1 MGYDMRFLSL
11 CHLRISGYEIGRST
25 TASTNDIDQSFVD
38 KLGNLGRHTFW
49 CLVVGTHLVGQS
61 GIGMR
66 TNIIRCNLSHP
77 LYERL
82 HLRGTESTVHAYR
95 EDRIR
100 RQTGKESLYRLS
112 AEGSSCQVANGETHH
127 HRQLHATFL
136 HHREGCVYHCLAVEC
151 IENRL
156 DEDHIHPSLYQA
168 VYLFAA
174 VVEEFVVSDVAC
186 SRIAHI
192 RTHGTR
198 LVGGSHVACHK
209 SWFIGCR
216 ELICLYPC
224 QPCALVSHLA
234 GIILQ
239 MIVGLRDTLRRE
251 GVGRD
256 DVGSCL

>member
-1 MGYDMRFLSL
+1 MRFLSL

-38 KLGNLGRHTFW
+38 KLGNLGRHTFR

-66 TNIIRCNLSHP
+66 TNIIRCNLSHVFD
-77 LYERL
+77 ERL
-82 HLRGTESTVHAYR
+82 HLRSTKGAVHADR

-100 RQTGKESLYRLS
+100 RKRSKESIYSLTAERSARQITYRKTDH
-112 AEGSSCQVANGETHH
+112 N
-127 HRQLHATFL
+127 RQLYSMFL
-136 HHREGCVYHCLAVEC
+136 HHGERRIYHRLAVEC

-174 VVEEFVVSDVAC
+174 VVEEFVVSDVAR

-216 ELICLYPC
+216 EPICLYPC

-234 GIILQ
+234 GILLQ